1 MTDTVNSTDTV
12 AGIGSLGDLRI
23 ECYIRSNISRVSDR
37 QVEAILDRLRSL
49 SEAGLVAD
57 YQTRQWP
64 PKRHAVVES
73 QAAETTRGEL
83 LAKFEGWADQRG
95 YSLKPAFQR
104 RTVPS
109 SLVGE
114 GEDREQVRVPIV
126 TLALYDESIE
136 TEPLTGVVPYTGEGD
151 ADERQTYTI
160 DAWLSTLESRTQR
173 SVSTVTQP
181 SSAADG
187 D

>member
-1 MTDTVNSTDTV
+1 MTDAGNPTDTI
-12 AGIGSLGDLRI
+12 AGIESLGSLRI
-23 ECYIRSNISRVSDR
+23 DCYIRSNISRVSDR
-37 QVEAILDRLRSL
+37 QVEAILERLRSL

-104 RTVPS
+104 RMVPG
-109 SLVGE
+109 SLVGADE
-114 GEDREQVRVPIV
+114 PREEVRVPIV
-126 TLALYDESIE
+126 TLALYDESTE
-136 TEPLTGVVPYTGEGD
+136 TEPLTGVVPYTDEGD
-151 ADERQTYTI
+151 ADERRTYTI
-160 DAWLSTLESRTQR
+160 DAWLSALEDRPRQ
-173 SVSTVTQP
+173 STGPVTQP
-181 SSAADG
+181 SPAADG